1 MIFINEIW
9 YWKRFCEFLKYIY
22 QSKWVP
28 NYWGPCIVNKEFS
41 GGALIL
47 SDIDG
52 GVLSKP
58 LNLDVV
64 KKYYA

>member
-1 MIFINEIW
+1 V
-9 YWKRFCEFLKYIY
+9 
-22 QSKWVP
+22 S
-28 NYWGPCIVNKEFS
+28 NYWGHFIVNKEFS

-47 SDIDG
+47 SYIDG

-58 LNLDVV
+58 LNFDVV

>member
-1 MIFINEIW
+1 
-9 YWKRFCEFLKYIY
+9 
-22 QSKWVP
+22 VP